1 MDNKDYD
8 KLSWYICS
16 RFDNGCEECPFNGYE
31 DCDYGM
37 VPSEVLVEAYKIA
50 SQPDVKVPGYVK
62 EILDKYYGKA
72 TVL

>member
-8 KLSWYICS
+8 KLTRYICDS
-16 RFDNGCEECPFNGYE
+16 FDNGCEKCPFYDLE

-50 SQPDVKVPGYVK
+50 SQPGEQAPAYVK